1 MLWCAQKRKEETEKE
16 RKEKMSPYCIKI
28 SYFHNCSVPT
38 VQMQYVLIHKTVDFK
53 MSLKKDQKNLF

>member
-38 VQMQYVLIHKTVDFK
+38 VQMQYVLIHK
-53 MSLKKDQKNLF
+53 